1 MSELSPVFYY
11 GMLSELSPVFY
22 SVESQI
28 KLSKMSD
35 EDL

>member
-1 MSELSPVFYY
+1 MSELSPVFCY
-11 GMLSELSPVFY
+11 GMLSELSPVLC